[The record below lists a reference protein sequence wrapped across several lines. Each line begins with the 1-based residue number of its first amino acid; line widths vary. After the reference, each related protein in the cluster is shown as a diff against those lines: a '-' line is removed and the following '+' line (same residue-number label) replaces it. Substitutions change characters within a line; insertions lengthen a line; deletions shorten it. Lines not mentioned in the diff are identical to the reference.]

1 MGLRIDTETASRDNK
16 ITEKSNPFSSL
27 FFAGNSFLPPEAFP
41 SSSSLLSFHSLAAP
55 LTPPDADTNALH
67 ALMEVK
73 IRARSRTMAVAPSS
87 RSRMAEAR
95 SSLWSPSPIQRHH
108 DWRFLIWGWGFSDS
122 GVRIWLGYLEMVDL
136 CFWFGVRKL
145 ILYTFSYVWLYIG
158 QKNKNL
164 F

>member
-1 MGLRIDTETASRDNK
+1 MDHDDLDIWESQVLLIASLRVDCAETASRDNK

-95 SSLWSPSPIQRHH
+95 SSL
-108 DWRFLIWGWGFSDS
+108 
-122 GVRIWLGYLEMVDL
+122 
-136 CFWFGVRKL
+136 
-145 ILYTFSYVWLYIG
+145 
-158 QKNKNL
+158 
-164 F
+164 

>member
-95 SSLWSPSPIQRHH
+95 SSL
-108 DWRFLIWGWGFSDS
+108 
-122 GVRIWLGYLEMVDL
+122 
-136 CFWFGVRKL
+136 
-145 ILYTFSYVWLYIG
+145 
-158 QKNKNL
+158 
-164 F
+164 